1 MFTEVI
7 TERKRA
13 EEEHRR
19 LLAQAGVAEALQEVD
34 RRKDEFL
41 AMLSH
46 ELRNPLAPI
55 AMAIEIMREREPADE
70 SIVWARDVIARQ
82 TAQLTRLVD
91 DLLDVSRITLGKIT
105 LTGRRWTCVRSS
117 RRRSRPRSRC
127 SPPAV
132 TTWRS
137 TYRRSRCRS
146 WETARG

>member
-1 MFTEVI
+1 MI

-19 LLAQAGVAEALQEVD
+19 LVAQARVAEALREVD

-41 AMLSH
+41 AMLAH

-55 AMAIEIMREREPADE
+55 TMAIEIMRLQEPGDD

-105 LTGRRWTCVRSS
+105 LNRSALDLASDRRAGGRGRAAAFHRAPSS
-117 RRRSRPRSRC
+117 PGDRR
-127 SPPAV
+127 AG
-132 TTWRS
+132 
-137 TYRRSRCRS
+137 RSRCRS
-146 WETARG
+146 GETARG